1 MVQRLAHLGKEH
13 DEAKKVRKENHLVA
27 KKKREEKEVSK
38 RLEKEKSKRKD
49 RYMKQNRNSSKGH
62 DN

>member
-1 MVQRLAHLGKEH
+1 
-13 DEAKKVRKENHLVA
+13 VRKENHLVA

-49 RYMKQNRNSSKGH
+49 RYMKANRNSSKGR
-62 DN
+62 D